1 MDKYKQGFFFSYE
14 FVGDN
19 SWNGYEHKCLFA
31 NVGGGQFI
39 DVARPTGSD
48 SVKDGRGVAVADF
61 NNDGRLDLVMNSN
74 NETPV
79 LYLNNLKKVGNSV
92 ELKLVGT
99 ASNRDAIGACVRL
112 TAGGKTM
119 MRQVEAGSGYASQM
133 MLPLHFGLGKVDR
146 VDAIEIRWPSG
157 RVQHL
162 EGQELAAMM
171 KGSRQ
176 LRVEEGSDSYPQIT
190 QR

>member
-1 MDKYKQGFFFSYE
+1 
-14 FVGDN
+14 
-19 SWNGYEHKCLFA
+19 
-31 NVGGGQFI
+31 
-39 DVARPTGSD
+39 
-48 SVKDGRGVAVADF
+48 
-61 NNDGRLDLVMNSN
+61 MNSN

>member
-1 MDKYKQGFFFSYE
+1 M
-14 FVGDN
+14 
-19 SWNGYEHKCLFA
+19 
-31 NVGGGQFI
+31 
-39 DVARPTGSD
+39 
-48 SVKDGRGVAVADF
+48 AVADF
-61 NNDGRLDLVMNSN
+61 NNDGKLDLVMNTN

-79 LYLNNLKKVGNSV
+79 LYLNNLKNVGNSV

-99 ASNRDAIGACVRL
+99 ESNRDAIGACVHL
-112 TAGGKTM
+112 TACGKTM

-133 MLPLHFGLGKVDR
+133 MLPVHFGLGKADR
-146 VDAIEIRWPSG
+146 IDAVEIRWPSG

-171 KGSRQ
+171 KGNREV
-176 LRVEEGSDSYPQIT
+176 RIEEGSDRYSQIT

>member
-1 MDKYKQGFFFSYE
+1 
-14 FVGDN
+14 
-19 SWNGYEHKCLFA
+19 
-31 NVGGGQFI
+31 
-39 DVARPTGSD
+39 
-48 SVKDGRGVAVADF
+48 
-61 NNDGRLDLVMNSN
+61 MNTN

-79 LYLNNLKKVGNSV
+79 LYMNNLKKVGNSV

-99 ASNRDAIGACVRL
+99 ESNRDAIGACVRV

-133 MLPLHFGLGKVDR
+133 MLPLHFGIGKADH
-146 VDAIEIRWPSG
+146 VDAVEIRWPSG

-176 LRVEEGSDSYPQIT
+176 VRIEEGSDSL
-190 QR
+190 RAVNAKL

>member
-1 MDKYKQGFFFSYE
+1 
-14 FVGDN
+14 
-19 SWNGYEHKCLFA
+19 
-31 NVGGGQFI
+31 
-39 DVARPTGSD
+39 
-48 SVKDGRGVAVADF
+48 
-61 NNDGRLDLVMNSN
+61 MNTN

-79 LYLNNLKKVGNSV
+79 LYMNNLKKVGNSV

-99 ASNRDAIGACVRL
+99 ESNRDAIGACVRL

-133 MLPLHFGLGKVDR
+133 MLPLHFGIGKADH
-146 VDAIEIRWPSG
+146 VDAVEIRWPSG

-176 LRVEEGSDSYPQIT
+176 VRIEEGSDSL
-190 QR
+190 RAVNAKL

>member
-1 MDKYKQGFFFSYE
+1 
-14 FVGDN
+14 
-19 SWNGYEHKCLFA
+19 
-31 NVGGGQFI
+31 
-39 DVARPTGSD
+39 
-48 SVKDGRGVAVADF
+48 VKDGRGVAVADF
-61 NNDGRLDLVMNSN
+61 NNDGKLDLVMNTN

-99 ASNRDAIGACVRL
+99 ESNRDAVGACVRL

-133 MLPLHFGLGKVDR
+133 MLPLHFGLGKADR
-146 VDAIEIRWPSG
+146 VDAVEIRWPSG
-157 RVQHL
+157 LVQHL
-162 EGQELAAMM
+162 EGAELAAMM
-171 KGSRQ
+171 QGNHQ
-176 LRVEEGSDSYPQIT
+176 LRIEEGSDRYSQIT